1 MRGNVIGDEASI
13 KKRGLEEG
21 KHEGSSCGPC
31 RPLEALCLLLW
42 VK

>member
-1 MRGNVIGDEASI
+1 MRGNVIDEASV
-13 KKRGLEEG
+13 KKHGLEEG

-31 RPLEALCLLLW
+31 GPLEALCLLLW